1 MSAVAET
8 IRQRFQETPLRS
20 DGCGVGL
27 LDAEQTSPLTASTAG
42 LWNSSSEIVLLELAD
57 EEEISRADQVA
68 WRTMFAGILV
78 SVLVHVWGATNLS
91 GWFVSDSGPSYEPVL
106 ETKFTEPTLKTE
118 VEETIPFELANPN
131 DREMEVREVT
141 HAASV
146 GIAQVMDAPRP
157 LSATPQVVLAEA
169 RLDVAKLPS
178 YDVPEGLQVDDRLV
192 VKGSTG
198 EQFVQIE
205 SALDRV
211 SWEIAQNLQESKL
224 LVVWLLDG
232 SASLKTQR
240 EAVAKRLKRI
250 YGELGAL
257 SQTSTLPK
265 HERGLLSAVVVFGEK
280 TTFLLK
286 PTDNFDEIQTAIDSV
301 PADTSGIENVFTAVK
316 QVMSLWANY
325 RTEQHRRIMII
336 TVTDEAGD
344 DFGKPHLEAITL
356 CRRYGAK
363 AYVIGPTSPF
373 GQRKGFV
380 PYVAPENGQTYQLPI
395 DLGPEVPMAENVR
408 LPFWFNGPQH
418 EYLSSGFAPYALA
431 RMVSET
437 GGVYFM
443 TNMTTM
449 SGLAPVG
456 SFDEASLKPFAPDY
470 RFGEPEDF
478 QRDIRKHPI
487 RMSVINGAQVSARY
501 TVKGAPQ
508 LSLRVTDRNFRQVAT
523 DAQKSVAESQYMID
537 AMLQAYPTNFERE
550 LDREPSLRWRMA
562 FCLNYGRLLANRTRN
577 LEYNFALANLKT
589 TLAEADVNTRSNH
602 WIFHPSLEVKNSG
615 VASRK
620 GAQLAIDLL
629 NRVVAEAPG
638 TPWAI
643 MASRELQNPFGI
655 RVEERFVPP
664 PVSSQDKNTQP
675 PAKPKP
681 RPLFIEE
688 PKKQAPAPPPK
699 PPVLPKL

>member
-1 MSAVAET
+1 MSTVAET
-8 IRQRFQETPLRS
+8 NWRRISKAALHPAPNWDEVVPLQLV
-20 DGCGVGL
+20 D
-27 LDAEQTSPLTASTAG
+27 DAETERTDA
-42 LWNSSSEIVLLELAD
+42 I
-57 EEEISRADQVA
+57 A
-68 WRTMFAGILV
+68 WRTMLAGILV
-78 SVLVHVWGATNLS
+78 SVLIHVWGATNLS
-91 GWFVSDSGPSYEPVL
+91 GWFVSDSSPSYEPML
-106 ETKFTEPTLKTE
+106 ETKFTEPPLKTE
-118 VEETIPFELANPN
+118 VEEAIPFELANPN

-141 HAASV
+141 HAASL
-146 GIAQVMDAPRP
+146 GIAQVMDAPKP
-157 LSATPQVVLAEA
+157 SSASPQVVLAEA

-250 YGELGAL
+250 YSELGAL
-257 SQTSTLPK
+257 SQTSTIPR

-280 TTFLLK
+280 TNFLLK
-286 PTDNFDEIQTAIDSV
+286 PTDNFDEIKAAVDTA
-301 PADTSGIENVFTAVK
+301 PADTSGVENVFTAVK
-316 QVMSLWANY
+316 QVMSLWSSY
-325 RTEQHRRIMII
+325 RSEQHRRIMII

-344 DFGKPHLEAITL
+344 DFGKPHLDAIAL

-380 PYVAPENGQTYQLPI
+380 PYVAPENGKTYQLPI

-449 SGLAPVG
+449 AGLAPVG

-470 RFGEPEDF
+470 QFGEPEDF
-478 QRDIRKHPI
+478 LRDLRMHPI
-487 RMSVINGAQVSARY
+487 RSAVINAAQISGRY

-508 LSLRVTDRNFRQVAT
+508 LNLRVTDKSFRQVAT

-537 AMLQAYPTNFERE
+537 AMLQAYPANFERDLE
-550 LDREPSLRWRMA
+550 REPSLRWRMA

-577 LEYNFALANLKT
+577 LEYNFALANLKS
-589 TLAEADVNTRSNH
+589 TLAEADINTRSNQ
-602 WIFHPSLEVKNSG
+602 WIFHPNQEVKHSG

-620 GAQLAIDLL
+620 GALLAADLL
-629 NRVVAEAPG
+629 QRIVAEAPG

-643 MASRELQNPFGI
+643 MAARELQSPFGI
-655 RVEERFVPP
+655 RVEERFIPP
-664 PVSSQDKNTQP
+664 PVSTQGKGTQT
-675 PAKPKP
+675 PAKQKP
-681 RPLFIEE
+681 GPLFVPE
-688 PKKQAPAPPPK
+688 PQKKQTPPPPPK

>member
-1 MSAVAET
+1 MSAVAENNWRPLSEAT
-8 IRQRFQETPLRS
+8 LHLTPSWSEVVPAQLAHDAGIERS
-20 DGCGVGL
+20 N
-27 LDAEQTSPLTASTAG
+27 A
-42 LWNSSSEIVLLELAD
+42 I
-57 EEEISRADQVA
+57 A
-68 WRTMFAGILV
+68 WRTMLAGILV
-78 SVLVHVWGATNLS
+78 SLLVHLWGATNLS
-91 GWFVSDSGPSYEPVL
+91 GWFLSDSSPSYEPVL
-106 ETKFTEPTLKTE
+106 ETKFTEPQPKTE
-118 VEETIPFELANPN
+118 VEEAIPFELANPH

-141 HAASV
+141 HAASI
-146 GIAQVMDAPRP
+146 GLAQVLDAPRP
-157 LSATPQVVLAEA
+157 LSASPQVVLAEA

-178 YDVPEGLQVDDRLV
+178 YDVPEGLQVDERLV

-240 EAVAKRLKRI
+240 EAVAKRLQRI
-250 YGELGAL
+250 YGELGVL
-257 SQTSTLPK
+257 SQTSTIPR

-280 TTFLLK
+280 TNFLLK
-286 PTDNFDEIQTAIDSV
+286 PTDNFEEIQAAINAV
-301 PADTSGIENVFTAVK
+301 PTDTSGVENVFTAVK
-316 QVMSLWANY
+316 QVMSLWSSY
-325 RTEQHRRIMII
+325 RSEQHRRIMII

-344 DFGKPHLEAITL
+344 DFGKPHLDAIAS

-449 SGLAPVG
+449 AGLAPVG
-456 SFDEASLKPFAPDY
+456 SFDETSLKPFAPDY
-470 RFGEPEDF
+470 QFGEPEEF
-478 QRDIRKHPI
+478 QRDLRKHPI
-487 RMSVINGAQVSARY
+487 RTAVINGAQVSGRY

-508 LSLRVTDRNFRQVAT
+508 LNLRVTDRNFRQVAT

-537 AMLQAYPTNFERE
+537 AMLQAYPANFERE
-550 LDREPSLRWRMA
+550 LEREPSLRWRMA

-577 LEYNFALANLKT
+577 MEYNFALANLKS
-589 TLAEADVNTRSNH
+589 TLAEADINTRSNH

-620 GAQLAIDLL
+620 GAQLAMDLL
-629 NRVVAEAPG
+629 TRVVAEAPG

-643 MASRELQNPFGI
+643 MAARELQNPFGI

-664 PVSSQDKNTQP
+664 PVSSQGKNTQP

-681 RPLFIEE
+681 RPLFAEE
-688 PKKQAPAPPPK
+688 PKKQAPPAPPPK

>member
-1 MSAVAET
+1 MSVAAET
-8 IRQRFQETPLRS
+8 TWSRFQDGRLLTEPRWDGSLSAESNRS
-20 DGCGVGL
+20 FPANG
-27 LDAEQTSPLTASTAG
+27 
-42 LWNSSSEIVLLELAD
+42 IVLLQLAHD
-57 EEEISRADQVA
+57 EEIDRNDTLA
-68 WRTMFAGILV
+68 WRTTLAGILV
-78 SVLVHVWGATNLS
+78 SVLIHVWGATNLS
-91 GWFVSDSGPSYEPVL
+91 GWFLDGSATSYEPVL
-106 ETKFTEPTLKTE
+106 ETKFTEPPLKTE
-118 VEETIPFELANPN
+118 VEEAIPFELANPN

-141 HAASV
+141 HAASL
-146 GIAQVMDAPRP
+146 GIAQVMDAPRAA
-157 LSATPQVVLAEA
+157 SAAPPQVVLAEA

-205 SALDRV
+205 SALDRAT
-211 SWEIAQNLQESKL
+211 WEIAQNLQESKL
-224 LVVWLLDG
+224 LVVWLVDG

-257 SQTSTLPK
+257 NETSTIPR
-265 HERGLLSAVVVFGEK
+265 HERGLLSAVVMFGEK
-280 TTFLLK
+280 TNILVK
-286 PTDNFDEIQTAIDSV
+286 PTDNLDEIQAAIESA
-301 PADTSGIENVFTAVK
+301 PIDTSGVENVFTAVK
-316 QVMSLWANY
+316 QVLSLWSNY
-325 RTEQHRRIMII
+325 RTEQHRRIMLI
-336 TVTDEAGD
+336 TITDEAGD
-344 DFGKPHLEAITL
+344 DFGRPHVEAIAL

-363 AYVIGPTSPF
+363 AYVIGPMSPF
-373 GQRKGFV
+373 GARKGFV
-380 PYVAPENGQTYQLPI
+380 PYVAPENGKTYQLPI

-449 SGLAPVG
+449 AGLAPIG
-456 SFDEASLKPFAPDY
+456 SFDEESLKPFVPDY
-470 RFGEPEDF
+470 QFDGPEEF
-478 QRDIRKHPI
+478 LRDLQKHPI
-487 RMSVINGAQVSARY
+487 RMAVINGAQVSGRY

-508 LSLRVTDRNFRQVAT
+508 LNLRVTDKNFRQVAT

-537 AMLQAYPTNFERE
+537 AMLQAYPANFERD
-550 LDREPSLRWRMA
+550 LDREPSLRWRVA

-577 LEYNFALANLKT
+577 LEYNFALATMKSS
-589 TLAEADVNTRSNH
+589 LAEADINTRSNQ
-602 WIFHPSLEVKNSG
+602 WIFHPSQEVKNSG

-620 GAQLAIDLL
+620 GAQLAADLL

-655 RVEERFVPP
+655 RVEERFIPP
-664 PVSSQDKNTQP
+664 PVSTQGNNTQP
-675 PAKPKP
+675 PAKAKP
-681 RPLFIEE
+681 RPLFVPE
-688 PKKQAPAPPPK
+688 PQKKQPAPPPPK